1 MKRHLITTIF
11 LLLFLLPL
19 QAFANDGY
27 SGGVG
32 ETPMPRNSKD
42 IIMEK
47 EVVHVILHEDFA
59 EVECAYQFKNTGKAQ
74 AVMMG
79 FPERPHQDSDF
90 LPITIFRAYIDEK
103 EIPVKMTEVTLEQGQ
118 FGYEEYGEK
127 SNWFIQ
133 EVPFEAG
140 ERKVV
145 VNRYLGPHGGTVS
158 PASSYM
164 TNFAYILHTG
174 ATWKGKLGRSDVIVT
189 FAGGFT
195 WDSFKADAKAY
206 EAIDYA
212 VPQGE
217 FVRPEGYRKTD
228 TGVSWTFTDFE
239 PKAPDDNISVG
250 FFRDARPDGPD
261 VPAASASSS
270 LDTSTHKYPPS
281 QAFDGDI
288 QTAWAEGAEGAGV
301 GESIKAVFKKP
312 RQVAEVRILPGYTKR
327 LDLFRKYS
335 RPKAATLKFSDGTSV
350 RVKLEDAPEIQ
361 YITLD
366 TPIEAKWAELTIDDV
381 YKGDVGADTYIT
393 EIEFAPAKTQERL
406 DALGKLGIKIGSKPA
421 VAGDATVSAGEDTKS
436 ADATSA
442 TEKSAAQA
450 NGKKPASNVLILQ
463 LVVVALGAAAA
474 IFILN
479 TRRRKGK
486 RDT

>member
-1 MKRHLITTIF
+1 MKRHLITAIV
-11 LLLFLLPL
+11 LLSLLFPF
-19 QAFANDGY
+19 QASANDGY

-42 IIMEK
+42 IVMAK

-90 LPITIFRAYIDEK
+90 LPITIFRAFIDGD
-103 EIPVKMTEVTLEQGQ
+103 EIPVKMTEVALKPGQ

-133 EVPFEAG
+133 EVPFKAG
-140 ERKVV
+140 ETKVV
-145 VNRYLGPHGGTVS
+145 VNRYLAPHGGTVS

-174 ATWKGKLGRSDVIVT
+174 ATWKDKLGRSDVSVT

-195 WDSFKADAKAY
+195 WDSFKPDVKAY
-206 EAIDYA
+206 EEIDYA
-212 VPQGE
+212 VPQGD

-228 TGVSWTFTDFE
+228 TGVSWTFTNFE

-250 FFRDARPDGPD
+250 FFRDARVDGSD
-261 VPAASASSS
+261 VPAASASSW
-270 LDTSTHKYPPS
+270 LDTSSYKYPPS

-288 QTAWAEGAEGAGV
+288 QTAWAEGAAGAGI
-301 GESIKAVFKKP
+301 GESLKAVFNKP
-312 RQVAEVRILPGYTKR
+312 RKVAEVRILPGYTKR
-327 LDLFRKYS
+327 FDLFKKYS
-335 RPKAATLKFSDGTSV
+335 RPKAATLKFSEGTTM
-350 RVKLEDAPEIQ
+350 RVKLEDAPEVQ

-366 TPIEAKWAELTIDDV
+366 TPIVAKWAELTIDDV

-393 EIEFAPAKTQERL
+393 EIEFASAKTPERL
-406 DALGKLGIKIGSKPA
+406 DALSKLGIKKESKPSTA
-421 VAGDATVSAGEDTKS
+421 DDATTSAGEGTNS

-442 TEKSAAQA
+442 IETSAAQSS
-450 NGKKPASNVLILQ
+450 GKKQATKVFILQ